1 MEREYTKEELNKLI
15 CELYSIP
22 KITPLIRKQINKFV
36 LELGLSYK
44 EIAQALYFFIEV
56 EKREPELKYGIG
68 IVPHTLADAKNYF
81 KKLKKQKEEQI
92 KSVKIA
98 NSKPDIILQVTH
110 IKKRAKNKTIDIESL
125 NDEDSD

>member
-44 EIAQALYFFIEV
+44 EIAQALYFFIKV
-56 EKREPELKYGIG
+56 EKKEPELKYGIG

-92 KSVKIA
+92 KSIKIA
-98 NSKPDIILQVTH
+98 NSKPDIILQVTQ
-110 IKKRAKNKTIDIESL
+110 KKETKK
-125 NDEDSD
+125 